1 MRFISNIFIQWAS
14 CIVLTAFIW
23 GSQAQTVHIS
33 HCMAACPQGT
43 SSNSEILVRHLYVTE
58 INNDSGLA
66 DWVAYRVLQNSIGV
80 ASLLPR
86 WWQQDD
92 LLSNAAQLESPIGQ
106 SSFNQPDLNDEQD
119 REYRVNE
126 VVFSSEDRARLA
138 PITSF
143 AGTPF
148 WDELNNL
155 SNMSPLP
162 TDLRS
167 GAWAHLEQ
175 TINEL
180 AADKGELYVI
190 SGPLY
195 EVAGA
200 INTRATDGSEP
211 ASYFKVIATPTEYAA
226 FIFPSDLSIHADYC
240 DQLAPINRIQ
250 EISGL
255 VLFPDLENELTPD
268 LYSGLLCELP

>member
-1 MRFISNIFIQWAS
+1 MRFISNISTQWVS
-14 CIVLTAFIW
+14 CLILIAFIC

-33 HCMAACPQGT
+33 HCMAACPQGA
-43 SSNSEILVRHLYVTE
+43 SRNNEILVRHLYVAE
-58 INNDSGLA
+58 INSDSAMA
-66 DWVAYRVLQNSIGV
+66 DWVAYRVLKDSVGV

-86 WWQQDD
+86 WWQQDE
-92 LLSNAAQLESPIGQ
+92 LLSDTAALESTIGQ
-106 SSFNQPDLNDEQD
+106 STFAQPDLVDEQD

-126 VVFSSEDRARLA
+126 VVFTSEDRARLA

-162 TDLRS
+162 IDLRS

-175 TINEL
+175 AINEL

-190 SGPLY
+190 SGPVF
-195 EVAGA
+195 EVTGA
-200 INTRATDGSEP
+200 ISVRATEESVP
-211 ASYFKVIATPTEYAA
+211 TSYFKVLATPTEYAA
-226 FIFPSDLSIHADYC
+226 FIFPSDLSIHADFC
-240 DQLAPINRIQ
+240 DQLASINRIQ

-255 VLFPDLENELTPD
+255 VLFPELENELTPD
-268 LYSGLLCELP
+268 LYNGLRCELP